1 MLFLESRCLRNVV
14 VFLYQN
20 NILCFFYQFTLHFI
34 LISLSVLLLMAA
46 RELGICEETSI
57 RGLGSQLRTICYIW
71 YTVYQLVAGVAGLSL
86 GCFVAGH
93 GHKLC
98 EHQLFVINF

>member
-1 MLFLESRCLRNVV
+1 MGNGNDSETGETAIETDQDTGHANSTDIGV
-14 VFLYQN
+14 
-20 NILCFFYQFTLHFI
+20 I